1 MSSTPS
7 RARSPPTGKGKA
19 AGRQQWV
26 VHLDKNEGEDV
37 GLELD
42 SNSGRILSILKGGP
56 IDKFNLAFPARA
68 VRKGDRILVVNGK
81 YGRRIFAP
89 DGELTM
95 SASCDIKIERST
107 ERSRWLQS
115 LALKNLTLDEAE
127 LMYTT
132 FQVLDMDESGKPQG
146 LLDASKAFIWF
157 RSLGWVWS
165 DDELTSVLFPG
176 ERGASEKEKFS
187 AVELLRAADA
197 HANERYKRDRDAEA
211 VWDTFKVFDF
221 DGTGMVMRADIY
233 KELALCN
240 PPLGA
245 AECNLM
251 LETLGYPSNVLTL
264 NAKEIAGRITECL
277 GELPKMEAMAI

>member
-1 MSSTPS
+1 M
-7 RARSPPTGKGKA
+7 G
-19 AGRQQWV
+19 
-26 VHLDKNEGEDV
+26 
-37 GLELD
+37 
-42 SNSGRILSILKGGP
+42 
-56 IDKFNLAFPARA
+56 KFNLAFPARA
-68 VRKGDRILVVNGK
+68 VRNGDRILVVNGK

-176 ERGASEKEKFS
+176 ERTATEKEKFS

-197 HANERYKRDRDAEA
+197 HANERYKRERDAEA

>member
-1 MSSTPS
+1 VPMS
-7 RARSPPTGKGKA
+7 AVRSPLPGKVKA

-26 VHLDKNEGEDV
+26 IHLDKQEGQDPGIEV
-37 GLELD
+37 D
-42 SNSGRILSILKGGP
+42 SNSGRILGVVKGGP
-56 IDKFNLAFPARA
+56 FEKFNQQFPARA

-81 YGRRIFAP
+81 YGRRVFAP
-89 DGELTM
+89 DGELTKA
-95 SASCDIKIERST
+95 ASVDIKVERST

-127 LMYTT
+127 LMFTT
-132 FQVLDMDESGKPQG
+132 FQVLDLDESGKPTG

-157 RSLGWVWS
+157 RALGWVWS
-165 DDELTSVLFPG
+165 DDELTSVLFPTG
-176 ERGASEKEKFS
+176 PTDKEKFS

-197 HANERYKRDRDAEA
+197 HANERYKKDRDAEA
-211 VWDTFKVFDF
+211 VRETFKVFDF